1 MVMNILFTFFPTF
14 FEYTFDDF
22 SKWLMDEEA
31 LKNVQY
37 VLFDEYGR
45 PRKCL
50 GGHILIDGGYLKHA
64 CFICFVHKIID
75 VQLQLFIGLS

>member
-1 MVMNILFTFFPTF
+1 MVMNILYTFFPTF
-14 FEYTFDDF
+14 VEYTFDDF
-22 SKWLMDEEA
+22 SKWLVDEEA
-31 LKNVQY
+31 LNNIQY

-50 GGHILIDGGYLKHA
+50 GGRIGGYLKHA